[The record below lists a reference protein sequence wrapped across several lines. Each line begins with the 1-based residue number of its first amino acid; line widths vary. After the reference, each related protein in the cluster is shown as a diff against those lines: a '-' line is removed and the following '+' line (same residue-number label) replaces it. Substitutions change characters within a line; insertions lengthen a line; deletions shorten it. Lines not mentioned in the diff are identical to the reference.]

1 MKDRFTLF
9 TILGALGCVFV
20 SMFLEGSN
28 PMVLF
33 KPAPLLLVFGGTTCV
48 ALAGYLKS
56 DVGVSRACSPRPS
69 AAPLRT

>member
-9 TILGALGCVFV
+9 AILGALGCVFV

-48 ALAGYLKS
+48 ALAGADLLFYLS
-56 DVGVSRACSPRPS
+56 Q
-69 AAPLRT
+69 AASNGWRQRHN

>member
-9 TILGALGCVFV
+9 AILGALGCVFV

-33 KPAPLLLVFGGTTCV
+33 
-48 ALAGYLKS
+48 
-56 DVGVSRACSPRPS
+56 VSASSSGQNWDQRSGSIPSPV
-69 AAPLRT
+69 L